1 MRIVADENIALV
13 REYFGQAGELLTL
26 PGRAITA
33 EHVRDADALLVRS
46 VTRVDSAL
54 LAGSRCRFVGTA
66 TSGID
71 HVDTGWLQQQGIR
84 FGWARGCNANAVVE
98 YVLCALAQ
106 LSASRAFDWRRRSV
120 GIIGCGEVGSRLARK
135 LLGLQMKVAIYDPFL
150 DSAHPLA
157 GCFADLETVLMQEIV
172 TLHTPLTRDT
182 PWPTLH
188 LLDARRLGRLDP
200 ATILVNAARG
210 AVIDNQALAE
220 LLTRE
225 PERLVVLDAWEQ
237 EPEINQGLLALVA
250 LGTAHIAGYSS
261 EGKLNGT
268 RMIATAFS
276 EQFGLSVSGPSIAAS
291 AVRRLQADVTLS
303 PLAQLNQLMLSAYDI
318 TRDHQA
324 LAGLLDAERPGEY
337 FDALRKQYPTRNE
350 FASFSVDA
358 ARLHPEVAG
367 QAAMLGFAVT
377 T

>member
-13 REYFGQAGELLTL
+13 HEYFGQLGELRTL

-54 LAGSRCRFVGTA
+54 LSGSRCRFVGTA

-135 LLGLQMKVAIYDPFL
+135 LLGLQMKVSIYDPFL
-150 DSAHPLA
+150 DAGHPLA
-157 GCFADLETVLMQEIV
+157 WCFADLETVLKQEVV

-210 AVIDNQALAE
+210 AVIDNKALAE

-225 PERLVVLDAWEQ
+225 PERLVVLDAWEE
-237 EPEINQGLLALVA
+237 EPGINQALLALVA

-276 EQFGLSVSGPSIAAS
+276 EWFGVSASGPSTPAAGG
-291 AVRRLQADVTLS
+291 RRLQADITLP
-303 PLAQLNQLMLSAYDI
+303 PLEQLNQLMLSAYDI

-324 LAGLLDAERPGEY
+324 LAGLPDAERPGDF
-337 FDALRKQYPTRNE
+337 FDVLRKQYPARNE

-358 ARLHPEVAG
+358 VRLHPEVAG
-367 QAAMLGFAVT
+367 QAAVLGFAVT
-377 T
+377 K